1 MIYDPFLGIMS
12 NDQNQT
18 LTRRTKVG
26 NWIESTPVTQ
36 FIIAVILLNAIMLGL
51 ETSVAVRQHYSR
63 ILDILDQLILSVF
76 VIEIVLK
83 LYAYGWRFFRSG
95 WNVFDFMIVSIAL
108 MPSAGIFSVLRVL
121 RVLRI
126 LRLISVVPQ
135 LRFIVESLLKA
146 LPGIGSIFILLLL
159 LYYIFAVIATQ
170 LFGPQF
176 PQWFG
181 TLTQSMYTLF
191 EVMTLEGWSDMARAI
206 MEQFP
211 YAWLF
216 FVLFIL
222 IATFTML
229 NLFVAII
236 VDTMQTLHEHRK
248 VEKPSKLGGGELD
261 RLRQENWA
269 LQEEIK
275 VLKRQLKN
283 KKRVR
288 R

>member
-1 MIYDPFLGIMS
+1 MS

-18 LTRRTKVG
+18 LTLRTQVG
-26 NWIESTPVTQ
+26 DWIESTPVTL
-36 FIIAVILLNAIMLGL
+36 FIIAVILINAITLGL
-51 ETSVAVRQHYSR
+51 ETSVIFMQRYGH
-63 ILDILDQLILSVF
+63 ILDTLDQLILSIF
-76 VIEIVLK
+76 VIEITLK
-83 LYAYGWRFFRSG
+83 LYAFGWRFFKSG
-95 WNVFDFMIVSIAL
+95 WNVFDFLIVAIAL
-108 MPSAGIFSVLRVL
+108 MPSAGTFSVL

-126 LRLISVVPQ
+126 LRVLRLISIVPQ

-146 LPGIGSIFILLLL
+146 LPGISSIFILLSL

-176 PQWFG
+176 PEWFG

-191 EVMTLEGWSDMARAI
+191 EIMTLEGWSDMARAI

-236 VDTMQTLHEHRK
+236 VDTMQTLHEHGK
-248 VEKPSKLGGGELD
+248 VENPSEVGYHQELD
-261 RLRQENWA
+261 QLRQQNRA
-269 LQEEIK
+269 LQEEISA
-275 VLKRQLKN
+275 LKRRLKN
-283 KKRVR
+283 QKKSR

>member
-1 MIYDPFLGIMS
+1 MS
-12 NDQNQT
+12 KHQNQT
-18 LTRRTKVG
+18 LTRRTQVG
-26 NWIESTPVTQ
+26 NWIESTAVTQ
-36 FIIAVILLNAIMLGL
+36 FIIAVILVNAIMLGL
-51 ETSVAVRQHYSR
+51 ETSVTFVQHYGR
-63 ILDILDQLILSVF
+63 ILEILDQFILSVF
-76 VIEIVLK
+76 VIEITLK
-83 LYAYGWRFFRSG
+83 LYAYGWRFFKRG
-95 WNVFDFMIVSIAL
+95 WNVFDFMIVAIAL
-108 MPSAGIFSVLRVL
+108 IPSAGIFSVLRVL

-146 LPGIGSIFILLLL
+146 LPGIGSIFILLSI

-176 PQWFG
+176 PEWFG
-181 TLTQSMYTLF
+181 SLAQSMYTLF
-191 EVMTLEGWSDMARAI
+191 EIMTLEGWSDMARTI

-236 VDTMQTLHEHRK
+236 IDTMQTLHEHGK
-248 VEKPSKLGGGELD
+248 IEKPSEGETGSSQELD

-275 VLKRQLKN
+275 ALKRHLKN
-283 KKRVR
+283 KKKSR

>member
-1 MIYDPFLGIMS
+1 MS

-18 LTRRTKVG
+18 LTLRTQVG
-26 NWIESTPVTQ
+26 DWIESTPVTL
-36 FIIAVILLNAIMLGL
+36 FIIAVILINAITLGL
-51 ETSVAVRQHYSR
+51 ETSVIFMQRYGH
-63 ILDILDQLILSVF
+63 ILDTLDQLILSIF
-76 VIEIVLK
+76 VIEITLK
-83 LYAYGWRFFRSG
+83 LYAFGWRFFKSG
-95 WNVFDFMIVSIAL
+95 WNVFDFLIVAIAL
-108 MPSAGIFSVLRVL
+108 MPSAGTFSVL

-126 LRLISVVPQ
+126 LRVLRLISIVPQ

-146 LPGIGSIFILLLL
+146 LPGISSIFILLSL

-176 PQWFG
+176 PEWFG

-191 EVMTLEGWSDMARAI
+191 EIMTLEGWSYMARAI

-236 VDTMQTLHEHRK
+236 VDTMQTLHEHGK
-248 VEKPSKLGGGELD
+248 VENPSEVGYHQELD
-261 RLRQENWA
+261 QLRQQNRA
-269 LQEEIK
+269 LQEEISA
-275 VLKRQLKN
+275 LKRRLKN
-283 KKRVR
+283 QKKSR

>member
-1 MIYDPFLGIMS
+1 MS

-18 LTRRTKVG
+18 LTRRTQVG
-26 NWIESTPVTQ
+26 DWIESTPVTL
-36 FIIAVILLNAIMLGL
+36 FIIAVILINAITLGL
-51 ETSVAVRQHYSR
+51 ETSVIFMQRYGH
-63 ILDILDQLILSVF
+63 ILDTLDQLILSIF
-76 VIEIVLK
+76 VIEITLK
-83 LYAYGWRFFRSG
+83 LYAFGWRFFKSG
-95 WNVFDFMIVSIAL
+95 WNVFDFLIVAIAL
-108 MPSAGIFSVLRVL
+108 MPSAGTFSVL

-126 LRLISVVPQ
+126 LRVLRLISIVPQ

-146 LPGIGSIFILLLL
+146 LPGIGSIFILLSL

-176 PQWFG
+176 PEWFG

-191 EVMTLEGWSDMARAI
+191 EIMTLEGWSEMAREI

-236 VDTMQTLHEHRK
+236 VDTMQTLHEHSK
-248 VEKPSKLGGGELD
+248 VENLSEDDIESRQELD
-261 RLRQENWA
+261 RLQQQNRA

-275 VLKRQLKN
+275 VLKRHLRN
-283 KKRVR
+283 KKKSR